1 MASIEDIR
9 KKVDRLINE
18 KGLNYRNVS
27 LKIGRK
33 DSYLQQYVKYG
44 YPRRLK
50 EIDRTRLAKILEI
63 DDTEIMDD
71 EVIAS
76 KTIAKQNANSDA
88 NSNKCLSD
96 NLIVSV
102 DVLNS
107 KIDNNNF
114 YDNVIGYHV
123 LNYNIA
129 NEPDFKNIK
138 NIKIVKVSDD
148 MMSPTINNGDYV
160 WFDTSYKAP
169 ESDGLYLFAIGRDL
183 SVKRVQTSP
192 IDGTIAISCNSEE
205 YKPYIAKRKSDI
217 KVLGKVVFVLHKV

>member
-1 MASIEDIR
+1 MANIEDIR
-9 KKVDRLINE
+9 KKVDRLITE

-50 EIDRTRLAKILEI
+50 EIDRTKLAKILEI

-71 EVIAS
+71 EIIAS

-88 NSNKCLSD
+88 NSTKCLSD
-96 NLIVSV
+96 NSIVSV

-107 KIDNNNF
+107 KIDHNNF

-148 MMSPTINNGDYV
+148 MMSPTINNGDYI
-160 WFDTSYKAP
+160 WFDTSYKTP

-192 IDGTIAISCNSEE
+192 IDGTATISCNSEE

-217 KVLGKVVFVLHKV
+217 KVLGKVVFVLHKI